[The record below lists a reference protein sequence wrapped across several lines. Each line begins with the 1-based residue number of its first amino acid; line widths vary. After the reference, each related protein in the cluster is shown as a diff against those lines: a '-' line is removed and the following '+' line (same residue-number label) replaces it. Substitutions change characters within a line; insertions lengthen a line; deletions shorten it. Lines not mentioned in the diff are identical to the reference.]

1 MSLLSTNLCVIDGD
15 GRKQNIV
22 LNCGIMAKNVIN
34 RVRKNEKKNSLS
46 VLIIPMIAMGWKTC
60 LGKGMYNAV
69 MPMWDNTPRR
79 NNRGNVIFHGS
90 TPDLYKKWL
99 MDIILHY
106 QNDCIL
112 AD

>member
-1 MSLLSTNLCVIDGD
+1 
-15 GRKQNIV
+15 
-22 LNCGIMAKNVIN
+22 
-34 RVRKNEKKNSLS
+34 
-46 VLIIPMIAMGWKTC
+46 
-60 LGKGMYNAV
+60 

-112 AD
+112 ADQFIFINAWNEWGEGAYLEPDRYYGYAYLEATKETIETARKLAIKKYNVNS